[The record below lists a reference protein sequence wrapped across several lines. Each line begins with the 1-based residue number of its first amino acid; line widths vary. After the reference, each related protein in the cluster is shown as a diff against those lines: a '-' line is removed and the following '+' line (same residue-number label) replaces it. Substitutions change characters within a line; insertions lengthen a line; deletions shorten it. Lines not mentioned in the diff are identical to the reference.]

1 MTALQTGY
9 QFTGAIPYYVV
20 GTLVVSSIILEL
32 GPVLTGLI
40 LAGRIGARYAAELGT
55 MRVTEQ
61 IDALESLGRSPAS
74 HLVIPR
80 VLAGLIMIPALTVL
94 ANLSGVLS
102 GWISVK
108 AVLPVTDADFIYG
121 AQYYWR
127 PWDAYYSII
136 KAFFFAGSITVIA
149 CYMGF
154 NTQQGAEGVGRS
166 TTTAVVTSSVLILV
180 LDTVLTGCCSTN
192 DRAPRPA
199 QGIRET
205 GGPGPGRLRSA
216 RGRDRR
222 VDGPFRH
229 RQERLLKH
237 IIGLIKPDSGTVM
250 WMARTEHA
258 QAEGA
263 SEMRSHIGYVFQN
276 GALFDSMTCSRTF
289 AWEVTDEA
297 NTPIS
302 ILPGADHR
310 VPPLV
315 NLSPRRREVPGAALR
330 RDAETGGIA
339 RAIAGRRSTCC
350 TTSPPPASTR
360 STRTSSTAWCN
371 ASITSWGSPASW

>member
-1 MTALQTGY
+1 MNVLAALGRWVLEGFSQVGRLSFFMVESARGLGEVRIWWPRMMVEAWNIGAGSLFIVMLISAFAGAVTALQTGY
-9 QFTGAIPYYVV
+9 QFTGSIPYYVV

-32 GPVLTGLI
+32 GPVLTALI

-55 MRVTEQ
+55 MRVTVQ

-127 PWDAYYSII
+127 SWDAYYSII
-136 KAFFFAGSITVIA
+136 KAFFFAGSITIIA

-180 LDTVLTGCCSTN
+180 LDTVLT
-192 DRAPRPA
+192 
-199 QGIRET
+199 
-205 GGPGPGRLRSA
+205 
-216 RGRDRR
+216 
-222 VDGPFRH
+222 
-229 RQERLLKH
+229 RLL
-237 IIGLIKPDSGTVM
+237 LN
-250 WMARTEHA
+250 
-258 QAEGA
+258 Q
-263 SEMRSHIGYVFQN
+263 
-276 GALFDSMTCSRTF
+276 
-289 AWEVTDEA
+289 
-297 NTPIS
+297 
-302 ILPGADHR
+302 
-310 VPPLV
+310 
-315 NLSPRRREVPGAALR
+315 
-330 RDAETGGIA
+330 
-339 RAIAGRRSTCC
+339 
-350 TTSPPPASTR
+350 
-360 STRTSSTAWCN
+360 
-371 ASITSWGSPASW
+371 

>member
-1 MTALQTGY
+1 MNALAAIGRWVLDGFSHIGRLSYFVVEGLRGLAEVRIWWPRMMVEAWNIGAGSLFIVMLISAFAGAVTALQTGY

-20 GTLVVSSIILEL
+20 GTLVTSSIILEL
-32 GPVLTGLI
+32 GPVLTALI

-74 HLVIPR
+74 HLVVPR

-94 ANLSGVLS
+94 ANLSGVVS
-102 GWISVK
+102 GWLSVK

-180 LDTVLTGCCSTN
+180 LDTVLT
-192 DRAPRPA
+192 
-199 QGIRET
+199 
-205 GGPGPGRLRSA
+205 
-216 RGRDRR
+216 
-222 VDGPFRH
+222 
-229 RQERLLKH
+229 RLL
-237 IIGLIKPDSGTVM
+237 LN
-250 WMARTEHA
+250 
-258 QAEGA
+258 Q
-263 SEMRSHIGYVFQN
+263 
-276 GALFDSMTCSRTF
+276 
-289 AWEVTDEA
+289 
-297 NTPIS
+297 
-302 ILPGADHR
+302 
-310 VPPLV
+310 
-315 NLSPRRREVPGAALR
+315 
-330 RDAETGGIA
+330 
-339 RAIAGRRSTCC
+339 
-350 TTSPPPASTR
+350 
-360 STRTSSTAWCN
+360 
-371 ASITSWGSPASW
+371 

>member
-1 MTALQTGY
+1 MNVLAALGRWVLEGFSQVGRLSFFIVESARGLGEVRIWWPRMMVEAWNIGAGSLFIVMLISAFAGAVTALQTGY
-9 QFTGAIPYYVV
+9 QFTGSIPYYVV

-32 GPVLTGLI
+32 GPVLTALI

-136 KAFFFAGSITVIA
+136 KAFFFAGSITIIA

-180 LDTVLTGCCSTN
+180 LDTVLT
-192 DRAPRPA
+192 
-199 QGIRET
+199 
-205 GGPGPGRLRSA
+205 
-216 RGRDRR
+216 
-222 VDGPFRH
+222 
-229 RQERLLKH
+229 RLL
-237 IIGLIKPDSGTVM
+237 LN
-250 WMARTEHA
+250 
-258 QAEGA
+258 Q
-263 SEMRSHIGYVFQN
+263 
-276 GALFDSMTCSRTF
+276 
-289 AWEVTDEA
+289 
-297 NTPIS
+297 
-302 ILPGADHR
+302 
-310 VPPLV
+310 
-315 NLSPRRREVPGAALR
+315 
-330 RDAETGGIA
+330 
-339 RAIAGRRSTCC
+339 
-350 TTSPPPASTR
+350 
-360 STRTSSTAWCN
+360 
-371 ASITSWGSPASW
+371 

>member
-1 MTALQTGY
+1 MSVLAALGRWVLEGFSQVGRLSFFIVESARGIGEVRIWWPRMMVEAWNIGAGSLFIVMLISAFAGAVTALQTGY
-9 QFTGAIPYYVV
+9 QFTGSIPYYVV

-32 GPVLTGLI
+32 GPVLTALI

-136 KAFFFAGSITVIA
+136 KAFFFAGSITIIA

-180 LDTVLTGCCSTN
+180 LDTVLT
-192 DRAPRPA
+192 
-199 QGIRET
+199 
-205 GGPGPGRLRSA
+205 
-216 RGRDRR
+216 
-222 VDGPFRH
+222 
-229 RQERLLKH
+229 RLL
-237 IIGLIKPDSGTVM
+237 LN
-250 WMARTEHA
+250 
-258 QAEGA
+258 Q
-263 SEMRSHIGYVFQN
+263 
-276 GALFDSMTCSRTF
+276 
-289 AWEVTDEA
+289 
-297 NTPIS
+297 
-302 ILPGADHR
+302 
-310 VPPLV
+310 
-315 NLSPRRREVPGAALR
+315 
-330 RDAETGGIA
+330 
-339 RAIAGRRSTCC
+339 
-350 TTSPPPASTR
+350 
-360 STRTSSTAWCN
+360 
-371 ASITSWGSPASW
+371 